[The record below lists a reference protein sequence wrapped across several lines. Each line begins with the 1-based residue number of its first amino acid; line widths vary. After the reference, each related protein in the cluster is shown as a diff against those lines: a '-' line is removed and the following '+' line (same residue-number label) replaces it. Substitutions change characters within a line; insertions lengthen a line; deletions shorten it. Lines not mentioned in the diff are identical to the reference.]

1 MYKAFKEC
9 NFYICGPSGFMAGWR
24 EVLVNHCGVKEGNI
38 RMDVFG
44 KGSPVATC
52 PNKTA

>member
-24 EVLVNHCGVKEGNI
+24 EVLDDHCGDKEVNI
-38 RMDVFG
+38 RMEVFG
-44 KGSPVATC
+44 TGSPVATC
-52 PNKTA
+52 PDKTA